1 MNIEE
6 IFSDLNYIK
15 DFYVTKDKVYF
26 STDRNITYHNL
37 YKDIKKYD
45 CNVDKYKYIQL
56 PFIPIDKSGDFSI
69 EKLENIGYIAS
80 DTLDLLENSLKSN
93 GIDSEISIEY
103 INNESNIKEA
113 FKKEENVVKNIKSQ
127 KKAIALNGDI
137 EETEFKYKN
146 LLELINNRKNSEEN
160 IVYIEKGGKETESYK
175 QLYREAEKL
184 ALGLREHGL
193 KEGDILIFQFPYNK
207 SFIECF
213 WACMMIGV
221 IPAPMAVLDDYCE
234 KNVNTDKL
242 YNIWNMLDK
251 PYIVSDDETK
261 VELEKINNRLEGEEI
276 KVISTG
282 NLKIDKEFN
291 NPYNWDKDE
300 CSLILFTSGSTGIPK
315 GVTLSQKNMLSRSL
329 GEIKLYNLDENNVSL
344 NWMTLT
350 HAAGLIWCHIRDMYL
365 NILDIHVNSEVVLK
379 NPLLWIELM
388 SEYKVSITWAPNFAY
403 ALVNNFLDDS
413 KDYKWDLSKLKYI
426 FAGGEANVSKN
437 LRNFLKR
444 LKKYNLQ
451 SDAIRPTFGMTETSS
466 CITYNNKFNLEDTS
480 DEDKFIPVGEPMP
493 GIEVMILD
501 KNDNILSEGEIG
513 RIVLKGKTITN
524 GYINNEKANKS
535 SFTDK
540 GYFITGDLG
549 FIENNY
555 LTLTGREKDII
566 IINGLNYYVQD
577 IESVVDDL
585 EEVNSSYTVATSV
598 TNKNGVEEILVFF
611 SPKDETLLENENT
624 EKLKSLVEKV
634 KKQIR
639 EKSLLNPEYVI
650 PMKAEKSVRTEIGKK
665 QRSKYKDEFKS
676 GMYNEILSR
685 LSEDDGNNSKY
696 ILERTWYK
704 KEILNNILI
713 NKEAFIINNNKEFE
727 EELEKKNIKY
737 LNIETLS
744 DTKNINLLVDLRF
757 FKKDLSLKEILKN
770 IKELCYIESDIK
782 IIIPLNYSIITE
794 NDNQFNNISMI
805 QGIIASLCQ
814 EKTNLDI
821 KIVDFDKINYK
832 LLIKEMYNPSKDKTV
847 VYRNEIRYV
856 SGFKTSRK
864 NGGYNEVIKKDSLVV
879 VVGGLGGV
887 GINICKWL
895 LKKYNSK
902 LLILGNSSIEKRKES
917 YEELKNISENIIYVQ
932 TDVNNYDEVEKSIK
946 DCEKVYDTKATCIF
960 NLAGK
965 ISSKNNDISYYND
978 ISLHT
983 IKNETYDNFE
993 DVINTKLIGTRNL
1006 VKIAKERNNIPLIVF
1021 SSVTGYFGGTSL
1033 GAYSGASS
1041 SQEFYCRYLINKG
1054 KNVYCVNWSRWKDI
1068 GLNKGDEMGAEASK
1082 SHGFNEISVEDGI
1095 FYLDYILNN
1104 EIRNSYVGINKKSLK
1119 IRYLVTDD
1127 YKFNLKLS
1135 ISEEDNKDK
1144 IKNILKEYTSKV
1156 SKNIKWNIIKKNSIL
1171 QTEELINIR
1180 NELINIWKENLKCSE
1195 IGLKDNIFDLGGN
1208 SLIIYKIVSNVKEKM
1223 NINLKPIDL
1232 LMNPNIEDL
1241 SYHICNKD
1249 SSNEVSNKK
1258 DKSKINEVR
1267 RIRRNRR
1274 RM

>member
-6 IFSDLNYIK
+6 IFSSLNYIK
-15 DFYVTKDKVYF
+15 DFYITKDRVYF
-26 STDRNITYHNL
+26 STDRNITYNNL
-37 YKDIKKYD
+37 YKDIKRYD
-45 CNVDKYKYIQL
+45 CNADKYKYIQL
-56 PFIPIDKSGDFSI
+56 PFIPIDQNGDFSI
-69 EKLENIGYIAS
+69 EKAEKIGYIAS
-80 DTLDLLENSLKSN
+80 DTLNLLEDNLKSN
-93 GIDSEISIEY
+93 GIDSEVSIKY
-103 INNESNIKEA
+103 INNESNIKEV
-113 FKKEENVVKNIKSQ
+113 FKKEKNVIKDIKSQ
-127 KKAIALNGDI
+127 KKAIASNGDI
-137 EETEFKYKN
+137 NETEFKYKN
-146 LLELINNRKNSEEN
+146 LLELINSRKNSDEN
-160 IVYIEKGGKETESYK
+160 IVYIEKDSKEIQSYK

-184 ALGLREHGL
+184 ALGLRKYGL
-193 KEGDILIFQFPYNK
+193 KAGDILIFQFPYNK

-221 IPAPMAVLDDYCE
+221 IPAPMAVLDDYCV
-234 KNVNTDKL
+234 KNINTDKL
-242 YNIWNMLDK
+242 YNIWNMLNK
-251 PYIVSDDETK
+251 PYIVSDSETK
-261 VELEKINNRLEGEEI
+261 IELKKINDRLEGEEI
-276 KVISTG
+276 KVISTD
-282 NLKIDKEFN
+282 NLKIDGKLDN
-291 NPYNWDKDE
+291 TYNWDMDE

-315 GVTLSQKNMLSRSL
+315 GVTLSQKNMMSRSL
-329 GEIKLYNLDENNVSL
+329 GEIKLYNLDKNNASL

-365 NILDIHVNSEVVLK
+365 EILDIHVNSEVILK

-413 KDYKWDLSKLKYI
+413 KDYSWDLSNLKYI

-451 SDAIRPTFGMTETSS
+451 SNAIRPTFGMTETSS
-466 CITYNNKFNLEDTS
+466 CITYNNRFNLENTS
-480 DEDKFIPVGEPMP
+480 DEDQFIPVGEPMP

-501 KNDNILSEGEIG
+501 KDNNILSEGEIG

-524 GYINNEKANKS
+524 GYINNEKTNKS

-611 SPKDETLLENENT
+611 SPNDESLLEVENT
-624 EKLKSLVEKV
+624 EKLKSLIEKV

-665 QRSKYKDEFKS
+665 QRSKYKDEFKN
-676 GMYNEILSR
+676 GKYNEILSR
-685 LSEDDGNNSKY
+685 LSEEDGRY
-696 ILERTWYK
+696 ILERIWYR
-704 KEILNNILI
+704 KEVLNNILI
-713 NKEAFIINNNKEFE
+713 NNEAFIINNNRAFE
-727 EELEKKNIKY
+727 DELEKKNIKY
-737 LNIETLS
+737 LNIEKLS
-744 DTKNINLLVDLRF
+744 DVQNIKLLVDLRF
-757 FKKDLSLKEILKN
+757 YKKDLSLEEILKN
-770 IKELCYIESDIK
+770 IKELYDIESDLK
-782 IIIPLNYSIITE
+782 IIIPVNYSIITE
-794 NDNQFNNISMI
+794 HDNKFNNTSMI

-821 KIVDFDKINYK
+821 RIVDFDKINYE
-832 LLIKEMYNPSKDKTV
+832 LLIKEIYNPSKDSTV
-847 VYRNEIRYV
+847 VYRNEVRYV
-856 SGFKTSRK
+856 SGFKTSAK
-864 NGGYNEVIKKDSLVV
+864 NGDCNEVIKKDSLAVV
-879 VVGGLGGV
+879 AGGLGGIGV
-887 GINICKWL
+887 NICKWL
-895 LKKYNSK
+895 LGKYNCK
-902 LLILGNSSIEKRKES
+902 LLILGNSPIEKRKES
-917 YEELKNISENIIYVQ
+917 YEKLKDISKNIIYVQ
-932 TDVNNYDEVEKSIK
+932 TDINNYGDVEKSIK
-946 DCEKVYDTKATCIF
+946 ECEKVYDTKVSIIF

-993 DVINTKLIGTRNL
+993 DVINTKLIGTMNL
-1006 VKIAKERNNIPLIVF
+1006 VKIVEERNNIPLIVF

-1054 KNVYCVNWSRWKDI
+1054 ENVYCVNWSRWKDI

-1082 SHGFNEISVEDGI
+1082 SHGFNEINIEDGI
-1095 FYLDYILNN
+1095 FYLEYILNN
-1104 EIRNSYVGINKKSLK
+1104 EIRNSYVGINKNSLK
-1119 IRYLVTDD
+1119 IRYLLIDD

-1135 ISEEDNKDK
+1135 ISESDNKEK
-1144 IKNILKEYTSKV
+1144 IKNILEEYTPQV
-1156 SKNIKWNIIKKNSIL
+1156 SKNIEWNIIKKNSML
-1171 QTEELINIR
+1171 QTEELINVR
-1180 NELINIWKENLKCSE
+1180 NELMKIWKENLKCSE

-1208 SLIIYKIVSNVKEKM
+1208 SLIIYKIVSNIKEKM

-1249 SSNEVSNKK
+1249 SSNETSNKK